1 MPHPSEGKP
10 TKRKAELRV
19 RMRAMLEDGS
29 LASLGSE
36 GRLVALYVLQV
47 ADWTSCQARFSIRRA
62 ADAMRVRPNTVHR
75 GIKQMIE
82 AGILEDLGKA
92 GRGFY
97 LVKKRPPLVDS
108 AHTARGRERPP
119 LVDSAHTARGRA
131 VHDSCARRT
140 PLVGALSTGCGQ
152 DSVLS
157 SGSPVRTSEISSEA
171 TGMAGTEPA
180 SQRPGKR
187 DCDLPAAS

>member
-1 MPHPSEGKP
+1 MPHSSDGKP
-10 TKRKAELRV
+10 AKRKAELRV

-62 ADAMRVRPNTVHR
+62 AETMRVRPNTVHR
-75 GIKQMIE
+75 GIRQMIE

-97 LVKKRPPLVDS
+97 LVKKR
-108 AHTARGRERPP
+108 TP

>member
-62 ADAMRVRPNTVHR
+62 AETMRVRPNTVHR
-75 GIKQMIE
+75 GIRQMIE

-108 AHTARGRERPP
+108 AHTPRGRERPP
-119 LVDSAHTARGRA
+119 LVDKTQSYP
-131 VHDSCARRT
+131 V
-140 PLVGALSTGCGQ
+140 
-152 DSVLS
+152 VL
-157 SGSPVRTSEISSEA
+157 
-171 TGMAGTEPA
+171 
-180 SQRPGKR
+180 Q
-187 DCDLPAAS
+187 